1 MLAKNALQSTTST
14 ISSTMATQKALVLPE
29 KYGGFVVDSAVPIRK
44 FGLDLVQSYPV
55 ILGFDIAGEVVA
67 VGEGVGRFKVGD
79 RVFLGGEYDSQYDAF
94 QEFALADVHTT
105 AMRLQHF
112 RRPSSLHS
120 ICGAL
125 RRCSP
130 RPCIG
135 LLHWL
140 YEY

>member
-67 VGEGVGRFKVGD
+67 VGEGVGRFKVGAECSMEESMTAS
-79 RVFLGGEYDSQYDAF
+79 FILGGFEEYPDTRID
-94 QEFALADVHTT
+94 
-105 AMRLQHF
+105 
-112 RRPSSLHS
+112 
-120 ICGAL
+120 
-125 RRCSP
+125 P
-130 RPCIG
+130 RQSDI
-135 LLHWL
+135 
-140 YEY
+140 